1 MKFFHLADLH
11 IGKRV
16 NGYSMLEDQ
25 RFVLEQVIAAVAEEK
40 PAAVIIAGDVYD
52 RQVPPAEAV
61 SLFDSFITELSGL
74 CPNIL
79 MISGNHDSGERLAF
93 GARLIER
100 SGVFISGVY
109 EGQVQ
114 RVSIRED
121 GSSLVEFD
129 GVTDAADGTGA
140 AGETDAGMPD
150 AADGTGAAGGT
161 DAGVPGVAGETGAAG
176 MTDTG
181 MVDFYLL
188 PFVKPAYVRRFFPD
202 VEIRDHNDAV
212 RTVIES
218 LHLNPDRR
226 NVLVAHQ
233 FVTGASPS
241 DSEEIT
247 VGTLENVDGSLFD
260 PFDYVAL
267 GHIHG
272 PQQVGRPEVR
282 YAGTPLKYSL
292 SEISHSKSATVVELD
307 EDGRADIRT
316 IPLKPLHDMR
326 RIKGTYMELT
336 ERSSYI
342 GTDTDDY
349 MHIILTDEMDVPDAA
364 SKLRVIYPNMM
375 KLEYD
380 NTRTSGLQTVEG
392 AVSAEKKTPLQLF
405 GELYKLQNNSP
416 MNEEMTEILEE
427 LVKEIWE
434 EEK

>member
-129 GVTDAADGTGA
+129 GVTDAAG
-140 AGETDAGMPD
+140 GEISAGMPD
-150 AADGTGAAGGT
+150 AADGTG
-161 DAGVPGVAGETGAAG
+161 DAGE
-176 MTDTG
+176 TDTG

-392 AVSAEKKTPLQLF
+392 AVAAEKKTPLQLF

-416 MNEEMTEILEE
+416 MNEEMTGILEE

>member
-61 SLFDSFITELSGL
+61 SLFDSFITELSVL

-114 RVSIRED
+114 RVSILED

-129 GVTDAADGTGA
+129 GVTGAAD
-140 AGETDAGMPD
+140 GETDAGMPD
-150 AADGTGAAGGT
+150 AADGTGAAGMTGAAGGT
-161 DAGVPGVAGETGAAG
+161 DAGVPGVAGETAA
-176 MTDTG
+176 G

-392 AVSAEKKTPLQLF
+392 AVAAEKKAPLQLF

-416 MNEEMTEILEE
+416 MNEEMTGILEE

>member
-25 RFVLEQVIAAVAEEK
+25 RFVLDQVIGAVAEEK

-114 RVSIRED
+114 RVSISED

-129 GVTDAADGTGA
+129 GVTGAAGGETAAADGTGA
-140 AGETDAGMPD
+140 AGET
-150 AADGTGAAGGT
+150 AA
-161 DAGVPGVAGETGAAG
+161 
-176 MTDTG
+176 G

-218 LHLNPDRR
+218 LHLNPARR

-326 RIKGTYMELT
+326 TIKGTYMELT

-380 NTRTSGLQTVEG
+380 NTRTSDLQTVEG
-392 AVSAEKKTPLQLF
+392 AVAAEKKTPLQLF

-416 MNEEMTEILEE
+416 MNDEMTGILEE